1 LNFSAN
7 GIQRSNVTAEGECS
21 YTNFGVQMLDDS
33 FAGGFRIAATSGY
46 CLATLR
52 VDVLRASQSPA
63 KSCGM
68 FKS

>member
-1 LNFSAN
+1 MIFHPAHSF
-7 GIQRSNVTAEGECS
+7 RHT
-21 YTNFGVQMLDDS
+21 TNATHDS
-33 FAGGFRIAATSGY
+33 LAGGLRVAAPSGY